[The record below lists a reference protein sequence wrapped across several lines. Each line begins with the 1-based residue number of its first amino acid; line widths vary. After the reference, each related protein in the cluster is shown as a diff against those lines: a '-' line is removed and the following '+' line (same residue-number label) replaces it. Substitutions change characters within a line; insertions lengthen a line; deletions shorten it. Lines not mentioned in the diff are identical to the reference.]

1 MKELL
6 TELVAAGERM
16 RTAQRRHLRTSFKSD
31 LYAAIE
37 AERAFDAAIAKC
49 KDAVRKQ

>member
-6 TELVAAGERM
+6 VELMAAGERM
-16 RTAQRRHLRTSFKSD
+16 RAAQRRHLQTSFKSD

-37 AERAFDAAIAKC
+37 AERSFDAAISKC
-49 KDAVRKQ
+49 KDVISK